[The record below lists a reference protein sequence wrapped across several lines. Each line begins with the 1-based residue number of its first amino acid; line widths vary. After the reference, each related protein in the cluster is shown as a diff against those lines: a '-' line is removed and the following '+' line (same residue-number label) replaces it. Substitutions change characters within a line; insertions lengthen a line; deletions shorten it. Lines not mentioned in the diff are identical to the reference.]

1 MICIAAKHREL
12 LPHIFTFT
20 VLTEVIFCGTI
31 SFLLKESRLFTGE
44 LLCAVRTFLPSH
56 PERNQRAIVRV
67 CRTANLRMIIV
78 KG

>member
-44 LLCAVRTFLPSH
+44 LLCAVRTFLIAFTG
-56 PERNQRAIVRV
+56 NTIVQI
-67 CRTANLRMIIV
+67 CNMFTKLPDIIELHS
-78 KG
+78 